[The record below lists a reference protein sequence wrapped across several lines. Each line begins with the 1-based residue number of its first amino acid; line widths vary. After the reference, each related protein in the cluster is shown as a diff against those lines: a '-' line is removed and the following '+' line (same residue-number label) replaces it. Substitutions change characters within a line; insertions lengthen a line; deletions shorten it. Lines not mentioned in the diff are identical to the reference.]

1 MKTRIR
7 VKSYGKM
14 HLLIRII
21 QLIKGND
28 SGGHCAKLKPIL
40 LSNFFTNGR
49 KRVKKRVLG
58 GYK

>member
-1 MKTRIR
+1 
-7 VKSYGKM
+7 M